1 MTKLAFVDSNRIICD
16 NAIVTP
22 CQFNMQRIYLEDTKR
37 VIEVSGNQ
45 VTLGVLPVNTFEKV
59 NFMYTDFTQL
69 NYKHNNELIVGID
82 LTKFYL
88 SLNAIKDNINKI
100 PVLYFPSK
108 AAILFQNEKFK
119 IISAFEKQIKNTIH
133 IQLLIIVSI
142 VSAVLILLS
151 IYCCCK
157 HKQHLNSKLTQFHQ
171 NHPRI
176 FGCIKKNRN
185 HRNNEEIEMNY
196 LNDRGP
202 RRHAKHEIIE
212 HEAQYPTV
220 IENNDSYVTNLNIT
234 PAYPNSIYKS
244 SDDHVRFRPTL
255 INKSKKKKTR

>member
-1 MTKLAFVDSNRIICD
+1 M
-16 NAIVTP
+16 
-22 CQFNMQRIYLEDTKR
+22 
-37 VIEVSGNQ
+37 
-45 VTLGVLPVNTFEKV
+45 
-59 NFMYTDFTQL
+59 
-69 NYKHNNELIVGID
+69 IVGID

-142 VSAVLILLS
+142 VSSVLILLS

-171 NHPRI
+171 NHSRI
-176 FGCIKKNRN
+176 FGFIKKNRDR
-185 HRNNEEIEMNY
+185 RNSEEN
-196 LNDRGP
+196 
-202 RRHAKHEIIE
+202 
-212 HEAQYPTV
+212 
-220 IENNDSYVTNLNIT
+220 
-234 PAYPNSIYKS
+234 
-244 SDDHVRFRPTL
+244 
-255 INKSKKKKTR
+255 